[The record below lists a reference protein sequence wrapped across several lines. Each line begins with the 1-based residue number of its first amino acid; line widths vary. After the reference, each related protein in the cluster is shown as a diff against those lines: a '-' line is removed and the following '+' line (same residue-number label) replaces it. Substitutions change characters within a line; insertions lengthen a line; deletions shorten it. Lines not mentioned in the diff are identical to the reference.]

1 MKGHGRP
8 PGRGAGNDLR
18 AMQEGIRAFMEAG
31 LSRRLTGDL
40 ARTPARVARAW
51 KDDLLAGY
59 REDPAKILSPL
70 PAGAGGERSGA
81 LAHDLVA
88 VTGIDFVSICAHHLL
103 PFHGKVHVAY
113 QPDGRI
119 TGISRIGSLVACLSR
134 RLQIQEALTREIVE
148 AIRGS
153 LRPLGAAC
161 RIEAV
166 HLCMSARG
174 HRRSPGAV
182 VTVALDGCFESDR
195 RLRAEAL
202 AILGAA
208 GPERPRGKGRRSRRL
223 RR

>member
-1 MKGHGRP
+1 
-8 PGRGAGNDLR
+8 
-18 AMQEGIRAFMEAG
+18 MQEGIRVFMEAG

-59 REDPAKILSPL
+59 REDPAEILSPL
-70 PAGAGGERSGA
+70 PAGEAR
-81 LAHDLVA
+81 DLVA
-88 VTGIDFVSICAHHLL
+88 VTGIDFVSTCAHHLL

-113 QPDGRI
+113 LPDGRI

-148 AIRGS
+148 AIRES

-174 HRRSPGAV
+174 HRSSPGAV
-182 VTVALDGCFESDR
+182 VTIALAGCFESDR

-202 AILGAA
+202 AVLGTA
-208 GPERPRGKGRRSRRL
+208 GGERSSGKRRRSGRERR
-223 RR
+223 